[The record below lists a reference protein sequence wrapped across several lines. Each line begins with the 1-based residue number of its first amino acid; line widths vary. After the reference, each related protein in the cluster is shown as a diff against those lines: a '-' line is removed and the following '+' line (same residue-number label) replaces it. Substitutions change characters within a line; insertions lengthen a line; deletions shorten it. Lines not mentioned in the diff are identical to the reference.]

1 MSVVY
6 RVRQFVRAAAAW
18 LQPPVLERGQASGIQ
33 PGELADDQVSQL
45 LGTEAQSLF
54 EAMPPYDRRH
64 ALSVMRTLRLRGH
77 TSPDLLAAALLH
89 DMGKTVQWDGTQAV
103 RGDGALRLWHRV
115 AVVLMRALLPDLL
128 ERIGEDRPGSWRHP
142 FFVQQRHAAIG
153 ADLARQVGCS
163 AKTVQLIRYHEDP
176 PEQTRDPLLEA
187 LQAADGM
194 N

>member
-18 LQPPVLERGQASGIQ
+18 LQLPVPGGGPGAGVQ
-33 PGELADDQVSQL
+33 PGELVDEQASQI
-45 LGTEAQSLF
+45 LGPQAQSLF
-54 EAMPPYDRRH
+54 EAMPSYDRRH
-64 ALSVMRTLRLRGH
+64 ALSVMHALRLGGH

-115 AVVLMRALLPDLL
+115 AVVLMRALSPELV
-128 ERIGEDRPGSWRHP
+128 ERIGEDRSGSWRHP
-142 FFVQQRHAAIG
+142 FFVQEHHAVIG
-153 ADLARQVGCS
+153 AELARQAGCS
-163 AKTVQLIRYHEDP
+163 ARTVELISHHEDP
-176 PEQTRDPLLEA
+176 PDQARDPLLAA